1 MFIHVKSRHKMIII
15 MIIVI
20 ICHDCTMDTVW
31 LGEPVRGE
39 KGKRQGARVLESEF
53 DQSTLS
59 VCI

>member
-1 MFIHVKSRHKMIII
+1 